1 MRKSGYTLRN
11 MLSYSHLF
19 GVHDV
24 SVSAGTEARRN
35 EYKGVSMTGYGW
47 APEFGEMFSPVE
59 TPSYISTYGGNKP
72 TNTNSFTQVAS
83 FFGIASYCY
92 DNRYVFN
99 ANIRSDGSNKFGSDP
114 KYRWLPTYS
123 FAVKW
128 IASNESFLENV
139 KWINNLSFRGSY
151 GIQGNIHE
159 SATPYLIV
167 TVGDRDGVTGLPI
180 SKISKLPNPDL
191 RWEKT
196 KSWNAA
202 VDFALFDGRVKGGF
216 DIYRKNTSDLIMS
229 KQVAAS
235 TGQNVL
241 YYNAGKMVNKGFEG
255 FLNLELVNNRDWG
268 WRFGFNF
275 GRNVNEI
282 TLANRDDLSE
292 ASVVDQMLAGTLAV
306 EGQPIGSMYAYRF
319 AGLNQDNG
327 YPLFYSK
334 NGQKVH
340 RALRQD
346 LELVHC
352 GSIFPKLS
360 GGFDTQVTFKKV
372 FSLSLNFAYSTG
384 SVSRLPKFYDS
395 YTIDPL
401 TNLSDEWLKCWKQ
414 AGDNTIYPAPYNSAD
429 MKDYFAT
436 EAGSVYDIS
445 EGLSGVSNPYDLYNE
460 SDIRVAKADFLKLK
474 MVALS
479 YSVPQNVL
487 DFLHVSSMLVRFQV
501 TNLFTIADKKWKGLD
516 PETNGANIP
525 ALPTYSF
532 GINVSF

>member
-1 MRKSGYTLRN
+1 MIQVGALNT
-11 MLSYSHLF
+11 
-19 GVHDV
+19 
-24 SVSAGTEARRN
+24 
-35 EYKGVSMTGYGW
+35 
-47 APEFGEMFSPVE
+47 
-59 TPSYISTYGGNKP
+59 ST
-72 TNTNSFTQVAS
+72 
-83 FFGIASYCY
+83 
-92 DNRYVFN
+92 RM
-99 ANIRSDGSNKFGSDP
+99 
-114 KYRWLPTYS
+114 
-123 FAVKW
+123 
-128 IASNESFLENV
+128 NESYFE
-139 KWINNLSFRGSY
+139 Y
-151 GIQGNIHE
+151 
-159 SATPYLIV
+159 
-167 TVGDRDGVTGLPI
+167 
-180 SKISKLPNPDL
+180 LPNPDL

-319 AGLNQDNG
+319 AELNQDNG

-372 FSLSLNFAYSTG
+372 LSLSLNFAYSTG

-414 AGDNTIYPAPYNSAD
+414 AGDNTIYPAPYNSTD
-429 MKDYFAT
+429 MKNYLAT
-436 EAGSVYDIS
+436 ETGSVYDIS
-445 EGLSGVSNPYDLYNE
+445 EGISGHSDPYNLYND

-487 DFLHVSSMLVRFQV
+487 DFLHISSMLVRFQV